1 MRRASPRKTHARFW
15 RSSVSAPITSG
26 ARSRRSH
33 PVNERA
39 PSSLCS
45 QRAVSTASSSTSRRT
60 ISMCRRSK
68 NSRRRSA
75 RLPAR
80 SCSSRTTGVFSPP
93 FALLGRWSCH
103 PAPPGPHKR
112 AVADEPLEEF
122 GVEPP
127 PPCEPARHL
136 SLRRDDGRSYG
147 RCNQPVEA
155 ALRGGGLGEDLIP
168 ARVLESLDHSV
179 LVGLNRARD
188 DRATELERVQD
199 RFQFLGFEAELR
211 LEILARGR
219 TRGGEVIE
227 HASPVWLCAHP
238 RDLGSADRIDCPRR
252 TAPRGRPRRGSGA
265 RNRASASAAPDRGG
279 SPRPPRLSQGLG
291 PV

>member
-60 ISMCRRSK
+60 TSMCRRSK

-80 SCSSRTTGVFSPP
+80 SCSSRTTGVFSPA
-93 FALLGRWSCH
+93 FALPGRWSCH
-103 PAPPGPHKR
+103 PARLRPHQP

-179 LVGLNRARD
+179 VVGLDRARD

-227 HASPVWLCAHP
+227 HASPVWLCAHSL
-238 RDLGSADRIDCPRR
+238 DLGSADRIDDPRR
-252 TAPRGRPRRGSGA
+252 LLADVEGLAAGGGRPGGET
-265 RNRASASAAPDRGG
+265 RGG
-279 SPRPPRLSQGLG
+279 GGGGGSR
-291 PV
+291 